1 MAKPSGIKATDFI
14 DRTARWFGRETGW
27 LVFIEYHTH
36 YKLGAGSVTRF
47 WELRCWF
54 ESDLYFPVPI
64 EERFASFTA
73 MRSWMDA
80 EIRRRRILFRD
91 YRG

>member
-1 MAKPSGIKATDFI
+1 MAKPSGIKSTDFI
-14 DRTARWFGRETGW
+14 DRTARWFGGQIGHDADVCYRAHSWDSSYWSLTYSTRYWYFHET
-27 LVFIEYHTH
+27 
-36 YKLGAGSVTRF
+36 
-47 WELRCWF
+47 
-54 ESDLYFPVPI
+54 
-64 EERFASFTA
+64 FASFTA